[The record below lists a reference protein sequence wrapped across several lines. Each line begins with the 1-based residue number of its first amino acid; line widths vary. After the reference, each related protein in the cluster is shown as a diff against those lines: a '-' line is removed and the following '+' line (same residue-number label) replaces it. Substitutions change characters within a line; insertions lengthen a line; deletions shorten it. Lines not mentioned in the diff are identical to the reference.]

1 MQAVSVRVNRK
12 REDTLEHQSYQRI
25 FECDSQT
32 QVAKAKVDKWEDV
45 TI

>member
-1 MQAVSVRVNRK
+1 MKAVSVTVNGK

-25 FECDSQT
+25 FEYDSQT
-32 QVAKAKVDKWEDV
+32 QVVKAKVDKWDDV